1 MQAFKQFTTFI
12 ISICF
17 VAVSF
22 ADNFDIELTLDSEI
36 SYESQKI
43 FINSLKG
50 IQSKRD
56 LEKLIKNQD
65 WIDEYYLNFIPL
77 SKSAKLSIT
86 SRKPFFILNN
96 RYFVDRELKK
106 FKFFNSDLNLV
117 LVSGPIDDLNDPL
130 KIMNFFHDY
139 EKKIFNLKTIEY
151 SYVSG
156 WEVTTNSFV
165 VKIGKQ
171 LSEKKFKSLRDTL
184 NYLYENKRNPSM
196 IDLRYKDG
204 VALNY
209 GE

>member
-130 KIMNFFHDY
+130 KIMNFFNDY
-139 EKKIFNLKTIEY
+139 EKKFFNLKTIEY

>member
-1 MQAFKQFTTFI
+1 MQAFKQFNTFI

-130 KIMNFFHDY
+130 KIMNFFNDY
-139 EKKIFNLKTIEY
+139 EKKFFNLKTIEY

>member
-1 MQAFKQFTTFI
+1 L
-12 ISICF
+12 
-17 VAVSF
+17 
-22 ADNFDIELTLDSEI
+22 NNEI
-36 SYESQKI
+36 SNALILYPTDTI
-43 FINSLKG
+43 WGIGCDSL
-50 IQSKRD
+50 
-56 LEKLIKNQD
+56 
-65 WIDEYYLNFIPL
+65 
-77 SKSAKLSIT
+77 
-86 SRKPFFILNN
+86 
-96 RYFVDRELKK
+96 
-106 FKFFNSDLNLV
+106 SDNAV
-117 LVSGPIDDLNDPL
+117 
-130 KIMNFFHDY
+130 
-139 EKKIFNLKTIEY
+139 KKIFNLKTIEY

>member
-65 WIDEYYLNFIPL
+65 WIDEYYLNFIPI

-130 KIMNFFHDY
+130 KIMNFFNDY
-139 EKKIFNLKTIEY
+139 EKKFFNLKTIEY

>member
-1 MQAFKQFTTFI
+1 MRAFKQFTTFI
-12 ISICF
+12 ISLCF
-17 VAVSF
+17 VAFSF

-50 IQSKRD
+50 IKSKRD

-77 SKSAKLSIT
+77 SKSVKLSIT
-86 SRKPFFILNN
+86 PRKPFFILNN

-130 KIMNFFHDY
+130 KIINFFNDY

-156 WEVTTNSFV
+156 WEVKTNSFV

>member
-12 ISICF
+12 ISLCF

-130 KIMNFFHDY
+130 KIINFFNDY
-139 EKKIFNLKTIEY
+139 EKIFFNLKTIEY

>member
-1 MQAFKQFTTFI
+1 
-12 ISICF
+12 
-17 VAVSF
+17 
-22 ADNFDIELTLDSEI
+22 
-36 SYESQKI
+36 
-43 FINSLKG
+43 
-50 IQSKRD
+50 
-56 LEKLIKNQD
+56 
-65 WIDEYYLNFIPL
+65 
-77 SKSAKLSIT
+77 
-86 SRKPFFILNN
+86 
-96 RYFVDRELKK
+96 
-106 FKFFNSDLNLV
+106 

-130 KIMNFFHDY
+130 KIMNFFNDY
-139 EKKIFNLKTIEY
+139 EKKFFNLKTIEY